1 MRIRR
6 LAPPDRDSIFE
17 LLQTGGTFKDDEI
30 AVAMELVD
38 LSLAGSHDYHVLVC
52 DAGDVNDA
60 GNGGALLGYL
70 CYGPTP
76 MTSGTYDLYWIASR
90 ASARGR
96 GVGTALVHE
105 MERELRAAGARIVR
119 IETSQQDDYD
129 AARSFYARLGYREVG
144 RIRDFYRR
152 GDDLIT
158 LARRLDLPVE
168 LPLEHASR
176 GEVRAAETA
185 R

>member
-6 LAPPDRDSIFE
+6 PAPPDRDSILE
-17 LLQTGGTFKDDEI
+17 LLQTGGTFTDEEI

-38 LSLAGSHDYHVLVC
+38 ASLAGSRDYHLLVC
-52 DAGDVNDA
+52 DDA
-60 GNGGALLGYL
+60 DGAPLNGYV

-76 MTSGTYDLYWIASR
+76 MTAGTYDLYWIASR
-90 ASARGR
+90 KGQRGR
-96 GVGTALVHE
+96 GVGTALVHA
-105 MERELRAAGARIVR
+105 MEAELRAAGGRIVR
-119 IETSQQDDYD
+119 IETSQEDDYE

-158 LARRLDLPVE
+158 LARRLDAVAERGVSVE
-168 LPLEHASR
+168 TRVAGTPS
-176 GEVRAAETA
+176 
-185 R
+185 

>member
-6 LAPPDRDSIFE
+6 LAPPDRDSILD

-38 LSLAGSHDYHVLVC
+38 LAVAGSADYRVLVC
-52 DAGDVNDA
+52 DTDDGS
-60 GNGGALLGYL
+60 GALLGYV

-96 GVGTALVHE
+96 GVGTALVHA
-105 MERELRAAGARIVR
+105 METELRAASARIVR
-119 IETSQQDDYD
+119 IETSQEDEYE

-158 LARRLDLPVE
+158 LARRLDLPAE
-168 LPLEHASR
+168 R
-176 GEVRAAETA
+176 GVGRAARGARAAESA
-185 R
+185 G